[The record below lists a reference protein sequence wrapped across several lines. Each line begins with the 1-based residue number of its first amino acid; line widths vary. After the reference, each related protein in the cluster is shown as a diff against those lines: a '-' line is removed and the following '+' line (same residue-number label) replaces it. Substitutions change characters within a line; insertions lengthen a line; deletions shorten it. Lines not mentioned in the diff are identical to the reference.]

1 VAISLRSH
9 VIASVAFVGA
19 ATIAFTPIA
28 QPEVM
33 PSLQR
38 SSAAYQLSALAN
50 PITAIAGVVEFLNY
64 QILSGLSLDSD
75 PAAYVFADPYWTEF
89 FTATN
94 PFTDPPSTF
103 RYGPQTSGLI
113 PDLASGFST
122 NALSALISNLSNY
135 GFAIS
140 EGALA
145 LGTGTAAAVWNTPA
159 AVASAVGYL
168 AAGDSAAALAELQT
182 QIVAPLQA
190 SIQFATDAITY
201 ITSNLTRNVQTVLTA
216 TLPKL
221 LGGLARATV
230 GGLTFLTQSAIA
242 TITQVVTDLAG
253 FNFEAAWNGAVN
265 GFLSTE
271 GTLGQLTWLTVAPIG
286 FPNPADLTTGN
297 PWVSPSLRN
306 VITTVAV
313 GTGSSAILNDALGL
327 AGIRNEPFF
336 PGPLPAASVPSRAK
350 KAARS
355 AASVRPAAA
364 VPAVAVPAVAVP
376 AVAIPAVEMA
386 SSDNGGVSAGP
397 SATKP
402 IKHRAARR
410 AAAAG

>member
-1 VAISLRSH
+1 MAISLRSH
-9 VIASVAFVGA
+9 LIASVAFVGA
-19 ATIAFTPIA
+19 ATIALTPIA

-50 PITAIAGVVEFLNY
+50 PITAIAGVIDSLNY
-64 QILSGLSLDSD
+64 QILSGEVLGND
-75 PAAYVFADPYWTEF
+75 PATYEFADPYWTDF
-89 FTATN
+89 FTATD

-103 RYGPQTSGLI
+103 RYGPQTLGLI

-122 NALSALISNLSNY
+122 NALSAVVSNLSNY
-135 GFAIS
+135 GFAAG
-140 EGALA
+140 EVALA
-145 LGTGTAAAVWNTPA
+145 LGTGAATAVWNTPA
-159 AVASAVGYL
+159 AVAAAVGYV

-182 QIVAPLQA
+182 QIIAPLQA
-190 SIQFATDAITY
+190 SIQVATDAITY

-221 LGGLARATV
+221 LGGLARATA
-230 GGLTFLTQSAIA
+230 GGLTYLTQSAIA
-242 TITQVVTDLAG
+242 TVTQVVTDLASL
-253 FNFEAAWNGAVN
+253 NFEAAWNGAVN
-265 GFLSTE
+265 GLLSNI

-313 GTGSSAILNDALGL
+313 GTGSSAVFNEALGL
-327 AGIRNEPFF
+327 AGIRNEPFY

-350 KAARS
+350 NAARS

-364 VPAVAVPAVAVP
+364 APAVAVPAVEV
-376 AVAIPAVEMA
+376 AVETA
-386 SSDNGGVSAGP
+386 SNDNGGVSAGP
-397 SATKP
+397 SPTKP
-402 IKHRAARR
+402 VKHRAARR

>member
-1 VAISLRSH
+1 MAISLRSH
-9 VIASVAFVGA
+9 LIASVAFVGA
-19 ATIAFTPIA
+19 ATIALTPIA

-50 PITAIAGVVEFLNY
+50 PITAIAGVIESLNY
-64 QILSGLSLDSD
+64 QIFSGEVLGND
-75 PAAYVFADPYWTEF
+75 PATYEFADPYWTDF
-89 FTATN
+89 FTATD
-94 PFTDPPSTF
+94 PFTDPPGSF
-103 RYGPQTSGLI
+103 RYGPQTLGLI

-122 NALSALISNLSNY
+122 NALSAVISNLSKY
-135 GFAIS
+135 GFAAG
-140 EGALA
+140 EVALA
-145 LGTGTAAAVWNTPA
+145 LGTGAATGVWNAPA
-159 AVASAVGYL
+159 NLVAAVGYI
-168 AAGDSAAALAELQT
+168 AAGDSAAALAELT
-182 QIVAPLQA
+182 QIIAPLQA
-190 SIQFATDAITY
+190 GIQVATDAITY
-201 ITSNLTRNVQTVLTA
+201 ITANLTRNVQTVLTA

-242 TITQVVTDLAG
+242 TVTQVVTDLAG
-253 FNFEAAWNGAVN
+253 LKFEAAWNGAVN
-265 GFLSTE
+265 GFLSNI
-271 GTLGQLTWLTVAPIG
+271 GTLGQLNWLTVAPIG

-313 GTGSSAILNDALGL
+313 ETGSSAVLNEALGL
-327 AGIRNEPFF
+327 AGIRNEPFYT
-336 PGPLPAASVPSRAK
+336 GPLPAASVPPRAK

-364 VPAVAVPAVAVP
+364 APAVAVPAVAVP
-376 AVAIPAVEMA
+376 AVETAAG
-386 SSDNGGVSAGP
+386 DNGDVSAGP
-397 SATKP
+397 SPTKP

-410 AAAAG
+410 AAAGG

>member
-1 VAISLRSH
+1 MAISLRSH
-9 VIASVAFVGA
+9 LIASVAFVGA
-19 ATIAFTPIA
+19 ATIALTPIA

-50 PITAIAGVVEFLNY
+50 PITAIAGVVESLNY
-64 QILSGLSLDSD
+64 QIFSGEVLGND
-75 PAAYVFADPYWTEF
+75 PATYEFADPYWTDF
-89 FTATN
+89 FTATD
-94 PFTDPPSTF
+94 PFTDPPGSF
-103 RYGPQTSGLI
+103 RYGPQTLGLI

-122 NALSALISNLSNY
+122 NALSAVISNLSNY
-135 GFAIS
+135 GFAAG
-140 EGALA
+140 EVALA
-145 LGTGTAAAVWNTPA
+145 LGTGAATGVWNAPA
-159 AVASAVGYL
+159 NLVAAVGYI
-168 AAGDSAAALAELQT
+168 AAGDSAAALAELT

-190 SIQFATDAITY
+190 GIQVATDAITY

-253 FNFEAAWNGAVN
+253 LKFEAAWNGAVN
-265 GFLSTE
+265 GFLSNI
-271 GTLGQLTWLTVAPIG
+271 GTLGQVNWLTVAPIG

-313 GTGSSAILNDALGL
+313 ETGSSAVLNEALGL
-327 AGIRNEPFF
+327 AGIRNEPFY
-336 PGPLPAASVPSRAK
+336 PGPLPAATVPSSAK
-350 KAARS
+350 NAARS

-364 VPAVAVPAVAVP
+364 APAVAVS
-376 AVAIPAVEMA
+376 AVETA
-386 SSDNGGVSAGP
+386 AGDNGGVSAGP
-397 SATKP
+397 SPTKP